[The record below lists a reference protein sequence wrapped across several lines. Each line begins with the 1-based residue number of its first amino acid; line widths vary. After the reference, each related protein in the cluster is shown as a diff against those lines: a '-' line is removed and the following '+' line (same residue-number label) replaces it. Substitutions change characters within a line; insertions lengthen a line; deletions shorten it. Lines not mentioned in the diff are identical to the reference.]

1 MTVQTQIQQCIA
13 SAQSVEAS
21 LTQFS
26 LETENQQ
33 AKQMFEQL
41 AQQQKTIVSQL
52 EGRYQQ
58 VLQEEPQFNQSQNQS
73 SSQAQNQMQAS
84 MQNQTQGSKKQ

>member
-1 MTVQTQIQQCIA
+1 MTVQTQLQQAIA

-33 AKQMFEQL
+33 AKQLFENL
-41 AQQQKTIVSQL
+41 AEQQKNISNMLQ
-52 EGRYQQ
+52 GRYQQ
-58 VLQEEPQFNQSQNQS
+58 VIQEEPQFNQN
-73 SSQAQNQMQAS
+73 NE
-84 MQNQTQGSKKQ
+84 

>member
-1 MTVQTQIQQCIA
+1 MTVQTQMQQAIA

-33 AKQMFEQL
+33 AKQLYSQL
-41 AQQQKTIVSQL
+41 AQQQRGIVTQL

-58 VLQEEPQFNQSQNQS
+58 ILQQEPQFN
-73 SSQAQNQMQAS
+73 
-84 MQNQTQGSKKQ
+84 

>member
-1 MTVQTQIQQCIA
+1 MQMTVQTQMQTAIA

-21 LTQFS
+21 LTQFA

-33 AKQMFEQL
+33 AQQMFQQL
-41 AQQQKTIVSQL
+41 AQQQKNIVTQL

-58 VLQEEPQFNQSQNQS
+58 IIQEEPQFNQGQ
-73 SSQAQNQMQAS
+73 
-84 MQNQTQGSKKQ
+84 

>member
-1 MTVQTQIQQCIA
+1 MTVQTQMQQAIA
-13 SAQSVEAS
+13 SAQIVEAS

-33 AKQMFEQL
+33 MKQLYSQL
-41 AQQQKTIVSQL
+41 AEQQRGIVTQL

-58 VLQEEPQFNQSQNQS
+58 ILHEEPQFNQNP
-73 SSQAQNQMQAS
+73 
-84 MQNQTQGSKKQ
+84 

>member
-1 MTVQTQIQQCIA
+1 MTVQTQLQQAIA

-26 LETENQQ
+26 LETQNQQ
-33 AKQMFEQL
+33 AKQLFENL
-41 AQQQKTIVSQL
+41 AEQQKNIANML

-58 VLQEEPQFNQSQNQS
+58 IIQEEPQFNQSN
-73 SSQAQNQMQAS
+73 
-84 MQNQTQGSKKQ
+84 

>member
-1 MTVQTQIQQCIA
+1 MTVQTQLQQAIS

-33 AKQMFEQL
+33 AKQLFEQL
-41 AQQQKTIVSQL
+41 AQQQKSIVDQL
-52 EGRYQQ
+52 EMRYQQ
-58 VLQEEPQFNQSQNQS
+58 VLEEEPQFNQNQ
-73 SSQAQNQMQAS
+73 
-84 MQNQTQGSKKQ
+84 

>member
-1 MTVQTQIQQCIA
+1 MTVQTQMQQAIA
-13 SAQSVEAS
+13 SALSVEAS

-33 AKQMFEQL
+33 MKQLYSQL
-41 AQQQKTIVSQL
+41 AEQQRGIVTQL

-58 VLQEEPQFNQSQNQS
+58 ILHEEPQFNQNP
-73 SSQAQNQMQAS
+73 
-84 MQNQTQGSKKQ
+84 

>member
-1 MTVQTQIQQCIA
+1 MTVQTQMQQAIA

-26 LETENQQ
+26 LETNNQQ
-33 AKQMFEQL
+33 AKQLFSQL
-41 AQQQKTIVSQL
+41 AQQQRGIVTQL

-58 VLQEEPQFNQSQNQS
+58 IIQEEPQFNQQ
-73 SSQAQNQMQAS
+73 
-84 MQNQTQGSKKQ
+84 

>member
-1 MTVQTQIQQCIA
+1 MTVKTQVQQAIA
-13 SAQSVEAS
+13 SAQSVQAS

-33 AKQMFEQL
+33 AKQLFEQL
-41 AQQQKTIVSQL
+41 AQQQKNITTQL

-58 VLQEEPQFNQSQNQS
+58 ILEEEPQFNQS
-73 SSQAQNQMQAS
+73 
-84 MQNQTQGSKKQ
+84 

>member
-1 MTVQTQIQQCIA
+1 MTVQTQMQQA
-13 SAQSVEAS
+13 LAQAQSVQAS
-21 LTQFS
+21 LVQFS

-41 AQQQKTIVSQL
+41 AQQQKNICNLL

-58 VLQEEPQFNQSQNQS
+58 VLNEEPQYNQNQ
-73 SSQAQNQMQAS
+73 
-84 MQNQTQGSKKQ
+84 